1 MIIKDDPAYSKQGKQ
16 LIRDIGEI
24 WCESYTREETWIS
37 CKRVQRIFI
46 TRLGTKRMN
55 SSCAAIFI
63 LICVDISNPDRIPQ
77 NNCVV
82 LECKGFAHM
91 TKKSRYI

>member
-1 MIIKDDPAYSKQGKQ
+1 
-16 LIRDIGEI
+16 
-24 WCESYTREETWIS
+24 
-37 CKRVQRIFI
+37 
-46 TRLGTKRMN
+46 MN

-63 LICVDISNPDRIPQ
+63 PICVDISNPDRIAQ